1 MIQNETFM
9 VEADAARGGTL
20 SRIADKRS
28 GAELLRG
35 PGNEL
40 MLQEEYGSHP
50 RWGEGPWLLSP
61 KGPGTGSAGT
71 SAKVTAQRCPLGSR
85 LVAEFS
91 LGDMRISQ
99 ETLLWDGADR
109 IVFRTHVDGSIGVDR
124 LLRVRF
130 PALVPGGLPVYQGAT
145 AVIGRPFGAAGA
157 DVAEQPGARM
167 VRPGLHRADGADV
180 AGRRHA
186 ELRDRGR
193 RSDPAGGRPGGRA
206 APRPA
211 GGCPPPRRV
220 SGRSGR
226 DGDLRGGGRPA
237 LRLNRP

>member
-1 MIQNETFM
+1 MIQNETFV

-71 SAKVTAQRCPLGSR
+71 SAKVTVQRCPLGSR

-99 ETLLWDGADR
+99 ETLLWDEADR

-130 PALVPGGLPVYQGAT
+130 PARVPGGLPVYQGAT

-157 DVAEQPGARM
+157 AR
-167 VRPGLHRADGADV
+167 
-180 AGRRHA
+180 
-186 ELRDRGR
+186 
-193 RSDPAGGRPGGRA
+193 
-206 APRPA
+206 
-211 GGCPPPRRV
+211 GCPPPRRV
-220 SGRSGR
+220 SCRSGR
-226 DGDLRGGGRPA
+226 DGDLRDSRRPA
-237 LRLNRP
+237 LRLNRPRFQRARCADRAGRPGAQPVDRPAAG